1 VKIDPESFFLPLV
14 YGVSVMDDFSKAQ
27 ITIGGPID
35 GHLIP
40 ALCEAIS
47 GERLS
52 LPSEIGPFAPASEAQ
67 LLAARQLVRD
77 HWVLR
82 MNTDHA
88 HYGKI
93 QTLELFL
100 IDHRI
105 AFDRR
110 TWGHHDFGASIVFY
124 RPETGREVWPIDR
137 EGTMLMEAAPVWEAY
152 GQLQS
157 ARSDGP
163 MFSRRVDD
171 ICAELRQYLPT
182 RAILPDLQFHSLV
195 CEGHS

>member
-1 VKIDPESFFLPLV
+1 LNAFFAARSAV
-14 YGVSVMDDFSKAQ
+14 ECAAKAQ

-47 GERLS
+47 REGLFVPPES
-52 LPSEIGPFAPASEAQ
+52 GPFTPSSEAQ

-82 MNTDHA
+82 MDTDHA

-105 AFDRR
+105 AFGRR
-110 TWGHHDFGASIVFY
+110 TWGQHDFGASIVFY

-137 EGTMLMEAAPVWEAY
+137 EGTMLMEAAPVWEAV

-157 ARSDGP
+157 ARSDGA
-163 MFSRRVDD
+163 MCSRQVQR
-171 ICAELRQYLPT
+171 ICDELRQYLPT
-182 RAILPDLQFHSLV
+182 RPVLADLQFDSLV
-195 CEGHS
+195 CEELV